1 MNNHAIGHAVK
12 PVREGMEAATER
24 KNLNHYSVSFDKG
37 YLVPGLALWRSLQ
50 RHDPQAMLWVLAGDE
65 VTADVMR
72 RLGGPRVSVVE
83 LSLVEEE
90 DAELVRVKSERTR
103 AEYFFT
109 LAPCWPRW
117 LLLNRP
123 EIDRITKL
131 DSDILFFSNPARM
144 FTSMD
149 GAGASIMLTPHGFPS
164 WAGHY
169 KRHGIFNAGCVS
181 FRNDETGRA
190 CVADWRERCIEWCYD
205 RLEPGRAGD
214 QAYLDAWPSRYG
226 TAVHILD
233 DAGVNLAPWNWETR
247 GCTRHKGV
255 IEAGGL
261 PVIFYHF
268 AAFRAL
274 RGDRFWQSGQMDYG
288 VMTWRL
294 RQAFYGT
301 YWRALKKART
311 ELFDE
316 PRIGPLARRSVRV
329 DRAFWRALP
338 LRILFGTDW
347 VRIGDTFISGRLGLG
362 RYSGRVLAKLRTILL
377 RR

>member
-1 MNNHAIGHAVK
+1 MSEHVMGQMVQSVGVSIT
-12 PVREGMEAATER
+12 AAKER
-24 KNLNHYSVSFDKG
+24 KTVNHYSVSFDKG

-50 RHDPQAMLWVLAGDE
+50 QHDPQAMLWVLAGDE
-65 VTADVMR
+65 VAADVMR
-72 RLGGPRVSVVE
+72 RLGGSQVSVVE
-83 LSLVEEE
+83 LSLIEAA
-90 DAELVRVKSERTR
+90 DAELVRVKAERTR

-144 FTSMD
+144 FAAMD
-149 GAGASIMLTPHGFPS
+149 RAGASIMLTPHGFPS

-169 KRHGIFNAGCVS
+169 KQHGIFNAGCVS

-190 CVADWRERCIEWCYD
+190 CVNDWRGRCIEWCYD
-205 RLEPGRAGD
+205 RLEPGRSGD
-214 QAYLDAWPSRYG
+214 QAYLDAWPSDYG
-226 TAVHILD
+226 AAVHILD
-233 DAGVNLAPWNWETR
+233 DAGVNLAPWNWEIR
-247 GCTRHKGV
+247 DCAMRNGR
-255 IEAGGL
+255 IEVGEL
-261 PVIFYHF
+261 PVVFYHF

-274 RGDRFWQSGQMDYG
+274 RGDWFWQSGQMDYG
-288 VMTWRL
+288 VMPWRL
-294 RQAFYGT
+294 RRAIYGA
-301 YWRALKKART
+301 YWRALKAART
-311 ELFDE
+311 ELAGE
-316 PRIGPLARRSVRV
+316 PRVGPLARRSVRV

-338 LRILFGTDW
+338 LRVLFGTDW

-362 RYSGRVLAKLRTILL
+362 RYSGRVLAKLRTMLL